1 MVMDNEQV
9 MARIEKQLEGNTLAL
24 SALAEILTKMD
35 DKDEEEELE
44 KAEAEKEEEEM
55 EKQSALVKAIA
66 ASVYG
71 MVKADQGLELD
82 GAKVRSASSQG
93 TGDDDSAKVVNT
105 STAGSDQQ
113 AVIQAAQYGAEDDED
128 DEEAV
133 EKGGSEEYPMEEDE
147 KEDEEV
153 EKGYM
158 GAMRKELDAMRKQIA
173 AYETNMSKAIQTESE
188 ERLRK
193 MGFREERG
201 LVAPK
206 QTGPSVAASLGL
218 DGSAIVKGAE
228 NEGDVVETL
237 IGLDYKTLRTLQTQI
252 QNGQTDGIPRELLN
266 G

>member
-35 DKDEEEELE
+35 EKDEEEELE
-44 KAEAEKEEEEM
+44 KAEAKEEEEEI

-93 TGDDDSAKVVNT
+93 TGNDDSAKVVTT

-113 AVIQAAQYGAEDDED
+113 ATIQAAEYGGEEEDED
-128 DEEAV
+128 EEV
-133 EKGGSEEYPMEEDE
+133 KKGGSEEYPMEEDE
-147 KEDEEV
+147 KEEDEDMS
-153 EKGYM
+153 KGYM
-158 GAMRKELDAMRKQIA
+158 AAMRKELDTMRKQIA

-206 QTGPSVAASLGL
+206 QTGSSVAASLGL

-228 NEGDVVETL
+228 NGGDVVETL
-237 IGLDYKTLRTLQTQI
+237 MGLDYKTLRTLQTQI

>member
-35 DKDEEEELE
+35 EKDEEEELE
-44 KAEAEKEEEEM
+44 KAEAKEEEEEI

-93 TGDDDSAKVVNT
+93 TGDDDSAKVVT
-105 STAGSDQQ
+105 ISTAGSDQQ
-113 AVIQAAQYGAEDDED
+113 ATIQAAEYGGEEEDED
-128 DEEAV
+128 EEV
-133 EKGGSEEYPMEEDE
+133 KKGGSEEYPMEEDE

-228 NEGDVVETL
+228 NGGDVVETL